1 MEFSKDFGVL
11 HVEGGSMKT
20 AGKGTLDTAQDVPQN
35 IRTKIDPKKVAVT
48 AAKAAAL
55 TGLGEPP
62 LADSQ
67 VTKYEP

>member
-35 IRTKIDPKKVAVT
+35 IRTKIDPKKIAVT

-55 TGLGEPP
+55 TGLV
-62 LADSQ
+62 LLKHKA
-67 VTKYEP
+67 KKKRR